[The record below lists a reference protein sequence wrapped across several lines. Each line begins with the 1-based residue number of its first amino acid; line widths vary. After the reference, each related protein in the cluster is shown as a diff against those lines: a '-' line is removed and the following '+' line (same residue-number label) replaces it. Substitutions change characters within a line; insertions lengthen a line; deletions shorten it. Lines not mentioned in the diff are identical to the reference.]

1 MSTADKFSKPREL
14 VEQVHV
20 EQHHGVEEG
29 HRALSEQRDRK
40 GLEADEDAEHETTEH
55 RVHEPEVNS
64 YEPRYE
70 L

>member
-1 MSTADKFSKPREL
+1 MSTADEFSKSREL

-20 EQHHGVEEG
+20 EQHHSVEEG

-64 YEPRYE
+64 NEPRYE